1 MSACEV
7 GGGESLRYDHHLTVL
22 WDEGTLDVAM
32 EKLKATI
39 RETIPEATRE

>member
-1 MSACEV
+1 MSPSTALV
-7 GGGESLRYDHHLTVL
+7 P
-22 WDEGTLDVAM
+22 M